1 MANRGYAFNLSFRTG
16 SDENADTRAWAQA
29 SFLVLDDNGVVVK
42 TQYDAEMMSL
52 ETVDPVNRA
61 DTVGQRRAKLEVVA
75 RDVWQDQDLEFEWQD
90 EG

>member
-1 MANRGYAFNLSFRTG
+1 MANRGYAFSLNMRIGL
-16 SDENADTRAWAQA
+16 DENADTRAWAQA
-29 SFLVLDDNGVVVK
+29 SFVVLDDNGVVVK
-42 TQYDAEMMSL
+42 TQYDAEIMAL
-52 ETVDPVNRA
+52 ETVDPVDRA